1 MLKTAMLIIL
11 VAAMLFAATPASARI
26 PTNVVIAKVRV
37 QVRMDK
43 PHSLGLCWPNPIKHL
58 HVEVFK
64 IEGGRG
70 TYLSNFHVG
79 KSGSCYVVFNNYKP
93 SMCYKTCNGEK
104 GLRGSLVKAAKTIAL
119 ALGVTFTAAAILAI
133 VTAAVAPAVAIP

>member
-1 MLKTAMLIIL
+1 MAVILI
-11 VAAMLFAATPASARI
+11 VALLSVGFVAPARAALPTHVVVAR
-26 PTNVVIAKVRV
+26 VRV

-43 PHSLGLCWPNPIKHL
+43 PHPLGACWPTPIKHL

-64 IEGGRG
+64 IQNGRG

-93 SMCYKTCNGEK
+93 RMCYKTCNGK
-104 GLRGSLVKAAKTIAL
+104 PGLWGSLVKAAKTTAL
-119 ALGVTFTAAAILAI
+119 ALGITFTAAAIAAI
-133 VTAAVAPAVAIP
+133 VAAAYAPAVALP